1 MINLLILTFRLPL
14 ALRQFRSFSIIIRS
28 CIEMLSRVMTII
40 GKTVPKVLTFT
51 TIFTSRVTI
60 LTLAAR
66 SGVLRLGENS

>member
-14 ALRQFRSFSIIIRS
+14 GPTSVSFVFYHRS